1 MYFTLG
7 NLVKAY
13 ATYFRQGFNLFNET
27 ETYMK
32 TLDDKIQVFPEGSGP
47 VYGKMFLVTI
57 IFNNPD
63 ICTYMFSS
71 LIVTSGI
78 RRSINYLEYSRS
90 NDAIFNEAKNA

>member
-1 MYFTLG
+1 MYSHLG

-57 IFNNPD
+57 ISKNPK
-63 ICTYMFSS
+63 ICLISEHTCFFSA
-71 LIVTSGI
+71 
-78 RRSINYLEYSRS
+78 YLYKWHNKAYRH
-90 NDAIFNEAKNA
+90 